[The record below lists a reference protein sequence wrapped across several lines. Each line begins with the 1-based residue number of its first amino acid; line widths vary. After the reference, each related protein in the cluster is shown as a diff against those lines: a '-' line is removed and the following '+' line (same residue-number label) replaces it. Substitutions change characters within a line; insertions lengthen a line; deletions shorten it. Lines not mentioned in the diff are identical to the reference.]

1 MKSVRS
7 KILQGLML
15 GPFLFPIC
23 ISDLSDGIESACK
36 IFTNDTSLFLKLFNI
51 NESLNELITDL
62 EKIN

>member
-1 MKSVRS
+1 
-7 KILQGLML
+7 ML
-15 GPFLFPIC
+15 GPFLFPIY